1 MGKAL
6 DEEAER
12 EREGQDKLGDAAT
25 AGVEACSVLV
35 MRSWLVLAYVLI
47 PHRQII
53 TGDREDVECARMT

>member
-6 DEEAER
+6 DEEQQ
-12 EREGQDKLGDAAT
+12 REGQDKLRDAAT

-35 MRSWLVLAYVLI
+35 MRSWLALAYVLI

-53 TGDREDVECARMT
+53 TGGREDVECARMT